1 MLGRMGGMKGVGGWM
16 GVKDKFMKEIKDN
29 WRQKR
34 DLFGE
39 DGEGDVHNSI
49 CVLGS
54 IGNQ

>member
-1 MLGRMGGMKGVGGWM
+1 
-16 GVKDKFMKEIKDN
+16 MKEVKDN

-34 DLFGE
+34 DVFGE
-39 DGEGDVHNSI
+39 DGGERGVGGGVSVHNSI